1 MHQTSLSTPLNPTE
15 QLENAFNHV
24 YHTRMVGLPI
34 VNSALRV
41 EAVGFTAYE
50 DGWLGILMTPW
61 FMSLLFLAQGET
73 AAAIDESLQLGDTL
87 DYHLPSGSYEFRVSQ
102 EDSLGRYLACPLFSP
117 MGQFPNQESA
127 RTTAQ
132 TLMAAI
138 LKQTDSVLTAP
149 ENAPDTSEES
159 AAAHNPAP
167 DNSPP
172 TSPAR
177 RALFRKF
184 FSG

>member
-1 MHQTSLSTPLNPTE
+1 MASHPAE
-15 QLENAFNHV
+15 QLETVFNQV

-34 VNSALRV
+34 VNPALCI

-50 DGWLGILMTPW
+50 DGWLGILITPW

-73 AAAIDESLQLGDTL
+73 AAALDESLQLGDTL
-87 DYHLPSGSYEFRVSQ
+87 NYDLPSGSYEFRVSQ
-102 EDSLGRYLACPLFSP
+102 EDTLGKYLACPLFSP
-117 MGQFPNQESA
+117 MGGFPNQASA

-132 TLMAAI
+132 TLLTAI
-138 LKQTDSVLTAP
+138 LAQTDAVL
-149 ENAPDTSEES
+149 ETSE
-159 AAAHNPAP
+159 NPKDVTPADKSVP
-167 DNSPP
+167 DSSQP

-184 FSG
+184 MTK